1 MRIDQDLGPAPT
13 PPVPSSLSAA
23 RRKVLLVVAGAGER
37 GVTVVQVADEL
48 GGHPNG
54 ARAHLEA
61 LAEDGLV
68 SVENI
73 ESGSRGR
80 PARCYAVTPV
90 GRRALGESGDDSY
103 RSLSQAF
110 ARYVATNGDAEEARK
125 IGLMW
130 AEMLAN
136 DQTVRDGGLV
146 GLLSALGFS
155 PVGETPTDERP
166 QTVQL
171 HTCPLLSEARDNP
184 EVVCAIHEGLIA
196 GSLAHWGRPGRVRLE
211 PFSGPGMCSL
221 RIDPPNEEQS

>member
-73 ESGSRGR
+73 ESGRFVSQPEPGLRQIRRHQWGR
-80 PARCYAVTPV
+80 RRSPQDRFDV
-90 GRRALGESGDDSY
+90 GR
-103 RSLSQAF
+103 
-110 ARYVATNGDAEEARK
+110 N
-125 IGLMW
+125 
-130 AEMLAN
+130 
-136 DQTVRDGGLV
+136 V
-146 GLLSALGFS
+146 G
-155 PVGETPTDERP
+155 
-166 QTVQL
+166 Q
-171 HTCPLLSEARDNP
+171 
-184 EVVCAIHEGLIA
+184 
-196 GSLAHWGRPGRVRLE
+196 
-211 PFSGPGMCSL
+211 
-221 RIDPPNEEQS
+221 